1 MYEDSPSKIWRTQKE
16 KYTLL
21 GGRCKKCRNICYPA
35 SGICPK
41 CKSLNT
47 LTSYKLMP
55 LGKIVSYSLIHVAPY
70 GFENFTP
77 YPIALIKL
85 TEGPVVLS
93 QITDYEDKDLNIGTK
108 VEAVFR
114 KILAANNS
122 GVIRYG
128 LKFRPLH
135 FKSTQPGPVRSSKKT
150 KRV

>member
-21 GGRCKKCRNICYPA
+21 GGCCKKCRNICYPA

-41 CKSLNT
+41 CKSIT
-47 LTSYKLMP
+47 LMPYKLMP
-55 LGKIVSYSLIHVAPY
+55 LGKIVSYSLIHVAPS

-85 TEGPVVLS
+85 TEGPLVLS

-114 KILAANNS
+114 KILATSKS

-135 FKSTQPGPVRSSKKT
+135 LRSTQPGPVSNSKKT